1 MAYCSL
7 KAWLIQFQM
16 TFQTRKNKKMP
27 RVKSSRSK
35 YSRANPNSS
44 KKPLILII
52 GGAMLLLVAV
62 FFAFARQ
69 PQPTIDVAGG
79 TPKIKA
85 DKEFVDLG
93 DQKLG
98 NTVQVSFTISNEGDG
113 TLRLTKEPYVEVKE
127 GC

>member
-1 MAYCSL
+1 
-7 KAWLIQFQM
+7 M
-16 TFQTRKNKKMP
+16 TK
-27 RVKSSRSK
+27 VKSYRTKYGRSK
-35 YSRANPNSS
+35 PKQS

-52 GGAMLLLVAV
+52 GGAVLLLAAV
-62 FFAFARQ
+62 LVAFARQ
-69 PQPTIDVAGG
+69 PQPAIDTAGG

-98 NTVQVSFTISNEGDG
+98 NTVQVSFIITNDGDG
-113 TLRLTKEPYVEVKE
+113 TLRFTKAPYVEVKE